1 MGNFYRNLADNIN
14 NVLGSDSYGRIA
26 SDANLP
32 SEDVQKYI
40 LATSDFAKGTQTD
53 INHNVTRDTI
63 NDASFRQKLDPI
75 SKNIIRRQN
84 PLELVFGDISMFDAE
99 SAIVGSL
106 IREIDLN
113 KKQAESDFIKSL
125 PGKPGKKFEIQKR
138 LDKLQDIKNPGR
150 KNNNNNNNNGS
161 LFPPG
166 PGGDFPRGP
175 GRYLFPPRPGQGLPS
190 PPLPPYS
197 EEFEELQGQPNM
209 LRGTSPPLF
218 FASNAPNFHIPAHRD
233 FIESLQQTNH
243 QHQTTYSDLKQLP
256 WPEKTYE
263 TETELQ
269 KQKLI
274 LTIHF
279 ISYLKTMN

>member
-1 MGNFYRNLADNIN
+1 
-14 NVLGSDSYGRIA
+14 
-26 SDANLP
+26 
-32 SEDVQKYI
+32 
-40 LATSDFAKGTQTD
+40 
-53 INHNVTRDTI
+53 
-63 NDASFRQKLDPI
+63 
-75 SKNIIRRQN
+75 
-84 PLELVFGDISMFDAE
+84 MFDAE

-113 KKQAESDFIKSL
+113 KKQTESDFIKSL